1 MKRILI
7 GTAGLILLATAALAL
22 GGCGHY
28 GQGYCGSDQSRGS
41 YATADG
47 HRHGAGCGH
56 PCTP

>member
-1 MKRILI
+1 MKRFL
-7 GTAGLILLATAALAL
+7 TAAAGLVLLATAGLAL

-28 GQGYCGSDQSRGS
+28 GHGYCGSDHSRGS

-56 PCTP
+56 PYTP